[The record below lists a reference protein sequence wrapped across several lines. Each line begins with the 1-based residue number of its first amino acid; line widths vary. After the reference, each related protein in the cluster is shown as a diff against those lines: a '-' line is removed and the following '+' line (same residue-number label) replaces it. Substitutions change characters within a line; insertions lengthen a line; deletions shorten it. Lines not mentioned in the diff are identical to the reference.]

1 MAILSRT
8 VVVFMLLLSS
18 VFFFVQLA
26 APAHAR
32 KLGTSRAPVS
42 GVRPPCTPRTAPQE
56 AATTAT
62 QTESTTPGHSPSI
75 GHNTPPN

>member
-8 VVVFMLLLSS
+8 VVVFMLLLSP
-18 VFFFVQLA
+18 VFFVQLA

-56 AATTAT
+56 AAAIAT

-75 GHNTPPN
+75 GHNSPPN